1 MTTDRPS
8 LPPSYWADQCRAEL
22 ARVQQNA
29 CGHGVDRSKGKCNDC
44 ATETSNE
51 TSQEASA

>member
-1 MTTDRPS
+1 MTDNRPT

-29 CGHGVDRSKGKCNDC
+29 CGHGVDRTRARCADC
-44 ATETSNE
+44 ATTKTTTAEET
-51 TSQEASA
+51 A